1 MSPSISASLA
11 AQLAQQQT
19 LAPQQQYALRLL
31 RMNALELLAEADLA
45 AEENPLLER
54 EAPEADA
61 PAESAPSLHEESDAV
76 RSEDETPFPEDR
88 GPLENIY
95 SGWSGSGAEHADETP
110 AVERVAAE
118 SSLRDDLIAELNS
131 LNTDELTHELV
142 ISLIEEL
149 DDSGFL
155 PQSLAETAESL
166 KKIVSAP
173 LEAWK
178 KALAL
183 LQTFDPPGVG
193 ASSPAESLALQVRRR
208 MESGSVD
215 KETGELLIELI
226 LKHLREIAAD
236 DSKALLAVADGDSE
250 RLGSALALL
259 KTLNPH
265 PAANYAS
272 EATQYIIADISIRRE
287 VGRWQAFLNPGAQPG
302 LRLSAV
308 AQTIAV
314 DESTPFGRYLSEARR
329 LISGIEARQTTL
341 LRAAEFATER
351 QQAFFEKGRAA
362 LLPLTIGEAAAAL
375 GLSDST
381 VSRAIS
387 GKYFQCPL
395 GTFELRSLFLLPAV
409 QAVDAE
415 GLSASVTPLRI
426 RARIS
431 ELIAQEN
438 PEKRLSDQALTDL
451 LRAEGFD
458 ITRRTVAKYRDL
470 EGIPTA
476 RLRRDKT
483 SVLSE

>member
-31 RMNALELLAEADLA
+31 RMNAPELLAEADLV

-61 PAESAPSLHEESDAV
+61 PTESAPSLHEESDAV
-76 RSEDETPFPEDR
+76 RGEDETPFPEDR

-166 KKIVSAP
+166 RKIISAP
-173 LEAWK
+173 LDAWK

-193 ASSPAESLALQVRRR
+193 ASSPADSLALQVRRR

-215 KETGELLIELI
+215 EQTGELLIELI

-236 DSKALLAVADGDSE
+236 DSKALLAAAGGDSE
-250 RLGSALALL
+250 RLESALALL

-272 EATQYIIADISIRRE
+272 EATQYVIADISIRRE
-287 VGRWQAFLNPGAQPG
+287 GGRWRAFLNPGAQPG

-329 LISGIEARQTTL
+329 LI
-341 LRAAEFATER
+341 
-351 QQAFFEKGRAA
+351 
-362 LLPLTIGEAAAAL
+362 
-375 GLSDST
+375 
-381 VSRAIS
+381 
-387 GKYFQCPL
+387 
-395 GTFELRSLFLLPAV
+395 PA
-409 QAVDAE
+409 
-415 GLSASVTPLRI
+415 
-426 RARIS
+426 
-431 ELIAQEN
+431 
-438 PEKRLSDQALTDL
+438 
-451 LRAEGFD
+451 
-458 ITRRTVAKYRDL
+458 
-470 EGIPTA
+470 
-476 RLRRDKT
+476 
-483 SVLSE
+483 